1 MTSVKTGWEARKLGS
16 KEAGWSE
23 KKILL
28 YRQKNME
35 QECFLHAF

>member
-1 MTSVKTGWEARKLGS
+1 MKIGS

-28 YRQKNME
+28 YRQKDMK
-35 QECFLHAF
+35 QERFIILFNGRPSNLL